1 MEVDGGDVSKV
12 WEASHSAIE
21 RARSG
26 KGPTFLHAQCV
37 HLEGHFLGYQL
48 IRIVRNPLR
57 EMPEIAIPLT
67 QSLLHPGGATLGE
80 RLAGLKIVLTALLS
94 TLRDPGR
101 DSAND
106 PVQRARETLLSDPV
120 RLQEVEDQIEGEI
133 IHVLASALAEVV
145 S

>member
-1 MEVDGGDVSKV
+1 
-12 WEASHSAIE
+12 
-21 RARSG
+21 
-26 KGPTFLHAQCV
+26 V

-120 RLQEVEDQIEGEI
+120 RLQELEDQTEGEI